1 MSPLREALLRCL
13 DVPSRA
19 ATRIIG
25 GGSTCAAMKQNIPD
39 SKLSHVQFVVAI
51 LEEVIHYDDICGNAT
66 KELSLQVAPGGLARV
81 VMPENLVAKE
91 ACHVMNVFA
100 CLFDENHTI
109 ETKRPA
115 SSCLASSPDQDRGQ
129 SNHFEKKE
137 QYIGLY
143 FKKFHPFWPFIHRG
157 SFNIH
162 RDTPLLLQSMTVL
175 GLWCSG
181 EQPSQSAAIELHEK
195 LHLAIRDQKA
205 NWDVSDKD
213 EFSSTLPWPISTYQA
228 ILLHIIFSLIL
239 RSRDALDFEFKVSL
253 PPADFE
259 LLEALVRSCRKRG
272 MLFYPNML
280 TRFKEVGLASFAW
293 VCTEEVKRF
302 NLALYKA
309 CGKLSSTKSINGSH
323 NSPDSSDSLLSAGD
337 LQFPLPKNDALWNA
351 LGKSE
356 WLVLVQD
363 EASLSVDDNCQEP
376 WISSMAGVFEYLR
389 L

>member
-1 MSPLREALLRCL
+1 MSLVREVLLTRL
-13 DVPSRA
+13 DVTSRA
-19 ATRIIG
+19 ATRTIG
-25 GGSTCAAMKQNIPD
+25 GGSTCAAMKQNTPD
-39 SKLSHVQFVVAI
+39 SKLSRVQFVVAI
-51 LEEVIHYDDICGNAT
+51 LGEGRARRACKSCHTGKSRCE
-66 KELSLQVAPGGLARV
+66 GGVPCDECLRRGIQ
-81 VMPENLVAKE
+81 
-91 ACHVMNVFA
+91 
-100 CLFDENHTI
+100 CLFDDNDTI

-115 SSCLASSPDQDRGQ
+115 SSDLASSPGQ
-129 SNHFEKKE
+129 GRVQSTHFEKKE

-143 FKKFHPFWPFIHRG
+143 FKKFHRFWPFIHRG

-162 RDTPLLLQSMTVL
+162 RETPLLLQSMTVL

-181 EQPSQSAAIELHEK
+181 EQPSRSAAVELHEK

-253 PPADFE
+253 SPADTE

-309 CGKLSSTKSINGSH
+309 CGKLSSTQSNNGSH

-337 LQFPLPKNDALWNA
+337 LQFPLPKNDVLWNA

-363 EASLSVDDNCQEP
+363 ETTLCVDDNCQEP
-376 WISSMAGVFEYLR
+376 WISSMAGVFECLR